1 MSSSPKVL
9 FGFHAVGVRLK
20 TAPKSVLE
28 VFYDASRRDARMR
41 QFLDRTREAGVRL
54 IESDGLR
61 LAKMCGSHGHQGVV
75 ARVEAVAQVTS
86 LDELL
91 EQLEA
96 SGSAQPLLNF
106 IDHREF
112 AGLVHLETQFRRIDH
127 RRHRAAQFGNR
138 FAQIGITLELEDAKT
153 AEQVKLHL
161 PTIRSG
167 ILMLV
172 SQRTSAELLVREGKE
187 KLAADIRREVSRPL
201 GYSVPTERE
210 RARAAD
216 AEQDGDAEDR
226 PARKRTERN
235 PVLRV
240 LFSNFII
247 Q

>member
-1 MSSSPKVL
+1 MSAPPPAAAPAKSKKMLIIIIGVVVAVLVIGGGAAAWFLTRSHGDEEEGGGAPAARKEAPKV
-9 FGFHAVGVRLK
+9 
-20 TAPKSVLE
+20 APT
-28 VFYDASRRDARMR
+28 
-41 QFLDRTREAGVRL
+41 FLPMENMVVN
-54 IESDGLR
+54 
-61 LAKMCGSHGHQGVV
+61 LADPGG
-75 ARVEAVAQVTS
+75 
-86 LDELL
+86 D
-91 EQLEA
+91 
-96 SGSAQPLLNF
+96 
-106 IDHREF
+106 
-112 AGLVHLETQFRRIDH
+112 
-127 RRHRAAQFGNR
+127 R

-153 AEQVKLHL
+153 AEQVKLYL

-210 RARAAD
+210 RARSAD

>member
-1 MSSSPKVL
+1 MSAPPPAAAPAKSKKMLIIIGVVVAVLVIGGGAAAWFLTRSHGDEEEGGGAPAARKEAPKV
-9 FGFHAVGVRLK
+9 
-20 TAPKSVLE
+20 APT
-28 VFYDASRRDARMR
+28 
-41 QFLDRTREAGVRL
+41 FLPMENMVVN
-54 IESDGLR
+54 
-61 LAKMCGSHGHQGVV
+61 LADPGG
-75 ARVEAVAQVTS
+75 
-86 LDELL
+86 D
-91 EQLEA
+91 
-96 SGSAQPLLNF
+96 
-106 IDHREF
+106 
-112 AGLVHLETQFRRIDH
+112 
-127 RRHRAAQFGNR
+127 R

-153 AEQVKLHL
+153 AEQVKLYL
-161 PTIRSG
+161 PTIRSS

-210 RARAAD
+210 RARSAD

-226 PARKRTERN
+226 PARNKRTERN